1 MNEQSLD
8 RVNAFLAAAAARVRP
23 GEVLDAT
30 PAEIGRE
37 LEFPDALSTARAVR
51 ALIARR
57 RLEPADGSY
66 RLLDARP
73 VDPGEKEAIG
83 RRPRKRRD
91 AGRGGTHGTRTAGDS
106 GRRAGVG
113 GPAYSDLGRA
123 TVDRLIDLG
132 REVATLR
139 ANLRSAREEARESR
153 EARLDAERRAES
165 LVARVHDLE
174 QRAEMAESNLR
185 TLLASAR
192 GGTQKD
198 ARVPDSEMEAILG
211 VLKGGDDDVE
221 TEDRANDGQQGSD
234 GAESL
239 VGEDDVAEAAGA
251 VGVFSRPASA
261 PEG

>member
-1 MNEQSLD
+1 
-8 RVNAFLAAAAARVRP
+8 
-23 GEVLDAT
+23 
-30 PAEIGRE
+30 
-37 LEFPDALSTARAVR
+37 VR
-51 ALIARR
+51 ALIARK

-73 VDPGEKEAIG
+73 VEPGEKEAIG

-91 AGRGGTHGTRTAGDS
+91 AGRGGTHGTRTTGDS
-106 GRRAGVG
+106 GRRTGVG
-113 GPAYSDLGRA
+113 GPGYSDLGRA

-139 ANLRSAREEARESR
+139 ASLRSAREEARESR

-211 VLKGGDDDVE
+211 VLKGGDEGVDQDRPDD
-221 TEDRANDGQQGSD
+221 TEQGGDTGTDPS
-234 GAESL
+234 E
-239 VGEDDVAEAAGA
+239 GEDDVAEAAGS
-251 VGVFSRPASA
+251 VGAFARPVSA

>member
-8 RVNAFLAAAAARVRP
+8 RVNAFLAAAAARVQP

-30 PAEIGRE
+30 PAEIGRA

-73 VDPGEKEAIG
+73 VESGEKEAIG

-91 AGRGGTHGTRTAGDS
+91 AGRGGTHGTRAAGDS
-106 GRRAGVG
+106 GRRAGG

-123 TVDRLIDLG
+123 AVDRLIDLG

-139 ANLRSAREEARESR
+139 ASLRGAREEARESR
-153 EARLDAERRAES
+153 EARLDAERRAGS

-198 ARVPDSEMEAILG
+198 AHVADSEMEAILG
-211 VLKGGDDDVE
+211 VLKGGDEDV
-221 TEDRANDGQQGSD
+221 
-234 GAESL
+234 GAEGRASDMEQGGDSA
-239 VGEDDVAEAAGA
+239 GETLMGDDEVADAAGS
-251 VGVFSRPASA
+251 VGAFVRPAAA
-261 PEG
+261 PDG